1 MNKDKTDEKL
11 LLVVEIAIS
20 TLEEGIHKV
29 KKILLE
35 ERAGLKYLIVHQCS
49 DSSIYDYESIFSGR
63 PDVRVIVTNT
73 IGLAISRNIAADNV
87 SGDIIIPTDDDIVLL
102 ASAIDQII
110 KIHLNYKSE
119 IITFT
124 AVDENGEPR
133 RLYPSKIIQHNKRSV
148 FSLSS
153 IEITIKRSAFENG
166 LRWDTDF
173 GLGQKYRGG
182 LENAMM
188 YNALFLNIGAL
199 FYPSVIV
206 KHPKEGTGQYF
217 DEASALMRGALIRKG
232 FSSSY
237 IILIFLF
244 VIKNYSKIP
253 KQIGIIT
260 YTLLMF
266 KSAFSYSGSH

>member
-119 IITFT
+119 IIT
-124 AVDENGEPR
+124 
-133 RLYPSKIIQHNKRSV
+133 LKRS
-148 FSLSS
+148 
-153 IEITIKRSAFENG
+153 
-166 LRWDTDF
+166 
-173 GLGQKYRGG
+173 
-182 LENAMM
+182 
-188 YNALFLNIGAL
+188 
-199 FYPSVIV
+199 
-206 KHPKEGTGQYF
+206 
-217 DEASALMRGALIRKG
+217 
-232 FSSSY
+232 
-237 IILIFLF
+237 IILVNL
-244 VIKNYSKIP
+244 
-253 KQIGIIT
+253 
-260 YTLLMF
+260 
-266 KSAFSYSGSH
+266 